1 MEKLFQGLNKHRIWG
16 YEIFSVPLYLFLFL
30 AIMVFA
36 ANQMDVIPGS
46 MVGSIGAMFVIGIIM
61 GEIGD
66 RLPIWKDYIGGGTLL
81 ALLGGSLLVYF
92 NLFKT
97 INDGFYRSVDE
108 IHRLYYLLR
117 SGSDY
122 WKYFINRQ
130 KSPD

>member
-46 MVGSIGAMFVIGIIM
+46 MVGSIGAMFVIGIVM

-92 NLFKT
+92 NLLKP
-97 INDGFYRSVDE
+97 INDGFYRSIDE

>member
-46 MVGSIGAMFVIGIIM
+46 MVGSIGAMFVIGIVM

-81 ALLGGSLLVYF
+81 A
-92 NLFKT
+92 
-97 INDGFYRSVDE
+97 INDGFYRSIDE

>member
-81 ALLGGSLLVYF
+81 ALLGGSLLSCF
-92 NLFKT
+92 
-97 INDGFYRSVDE
+97 RSVSSWVYV
-108 IHRLYYLLR
+108 RR
-117 SGSDY
+117 G
-122 WKYFINRQ
+122 NTG
-130 KSPD
+130 